1 VLTTPKLKAPLSKQY
16 LKAKMVSAVSPDC
29 DTKMATSSLK
39 TGVFRS
45 RKSDAKVHD
54 THRFSYL
61 CEMLIRLIPR
71 ALTQLD
77 SDWNL
82 SELLEDRSDLS

>member
-16 LKAKMVSAVSPDC
+16 LKAKIVSAVSPDC

-45 RKSDAKVHD
+45 RKSDAMSSEIEGISHAVIVIGIF
-54 THRFSYL
+54 HRL
-61 CEMLIRLIPR
+61 
-71 ALTQLD
+71 LTQLNGNRD
-77 SDWNL
+77 L
-82 SELLEDRSDLS
+82 SELFENGSDLS